1 MPESGECPAT
11 PSQMLLKKR
20 ITGCFCLVAAVVS
33 VGSFISWRCAGYFLI
48 VLILLEI
55 FVFLF
60 VHYLRS
66 KFQWLITPRDFYP
79 VLDKLGLKKFIQH
92 GYDPE
97 LGWVRKPCTVG
108 EEWGKDGKTRYSID
122 EFGSRCDPSHEG
134 WPQAISFYGD
144 SFTFG
149 RQVNDNETFT
159 WHLAERTKTHV
170 LNFAV
175 GNYGLDQAL
184 LRLKREYPRYRTP
197 IVILGLVPSTI
208 VRVLSVWKHYNEF
221 GNTFGFK
228 PRYVVRQ
235 GSLKLVKNFMDRED
249 KFLSYRQYLS
259 DIQKCDPMYELKFKK
274 DMLCFP
280 YLTSILAD
288 PRRNIPLLL
297 LVSWDRWFGKV
308 DKSQPY
314 PMPMNVI
321 MKSNL
326 RLRRELFS
334 RRREAIDLMEKL
346 VADFAAYGKREG
358 FVPVLLW
365 IPQKDDLAYIA
376 KHGNY
381 CADFLEYVRKEMIL
395 IDLTDGL
402 LSRDDR
408 DEMYSDDNQYGGHLS
423 RQGNEW
429 AAEVIYGALNEMGFM
444 KSLTIAKKE
453 RE

>member
-1 MPESGECPAT
+1 MYESGECPAT
-11 PSQMLLKKR
+11 PSHMLLKKR
-20 ITGCFCLVAAVVS
+20 ITGCLYLIAAVVS
-33 VGSFISWRCAGYFLI
+33 VGCFISWRWAGYFLI
-48 VLILLEI
+48 VLLLLEI
-55 FVFLF
+55 LGFLF

-66 KFQWLITPRDFYP
+66 KFQWLITPCDFYP
-79 VLDKLGLKKFIQH
+79 VLDQYGLRKFIQH

-108 EEWGKDGKTRYSID
+108 EEWGRDGKTRYRID
-122 EFGSRCDPSHEG
+122 EIGSRCDPGHED
-134 WPQAISFYGD
+134 WPQIISFYGD

-159 WHLAERTKTHV
+159 WHLGEQTKTHV

-197 IVILGLVPSTI
+197 IVILGVVPSTI

-228 PRYVVRQ
+228 PRYVVQR
-235 GSLKLVKNFMDRED
+235 GSLELVKNFIDRED

-259 DIQKCDPMYELKFKK
+259 EIQRCDPMYELKFKK

-288 PRRNIPLLL
+288 PIRNIPLLF
-297 LVSWDRWFGKV
+297 LVSWDRWFGKA
-308 DKSQPY
+308 DPSKPY
-314 PMPMNVI
+314 PIPMTII

-326 RLRRELFS
+326 KLRRELFS
-334 RRREAIDLMEKL
+334 RSREAIDLMEKL
-346 VADFAAYGKREG
+346 VANFAAYGKREG

-365 IPQKDDLAYIA
+365 TPQKDDLAYIA

-381 CADFLEYVRKEMIL
+381 YADFLEYVRREMML

-402 LSRDDR
+402 LSRNDL
-408 DEMYSDDNQYGGHLS
+408 DEMYSDDNHYGGHLS
-423 RQGNEW
+423 KQGNEW
-429 AAEVIYGALNEMGFM
+429 AAEVIYAALNEMGVLT
-444 KSLTIAKKE
+444 SLTIAKKE